1 MFGLFQ
7 QKKRDPRER
16 RRLYRLPEKKAMLVI
31 DDVSYAIADW
41 SIDGFRALG
50 FRGGYEPGDSAKV
63 RLIIVHKGKP
73 VGFDA
78 KSKILRADPENQ
90 ELAGSFSSMSEAARK
105 NIARV
110 YRERLALFQASG
122 EVDEEVDAR
131 AISRALQSQGLE

>member
-1 MFGLFQ
+1 
-7 QKKRDPRER
+7 
-16 RRLYRLPEKKAMLVI
+16 MLVI